1 MPATDPPADSIA
13 SLLKLASATNY
24 CRPALRSLAD
34 ALPTD
39 DSILTTALDLAAT
52 VRDAKAFSN
61 LYLAAIYAGRRLPGE
76 VLALGAPLL
85 PDASLILNTA
95 LRLDGGVAEALATA
109 IRSGRMASER
119 EAASLIVAWL
129 DYERRHATAPAEFL
143 ALTRK
148 LCRNVVRIDRYYIRL
163 MLEHA
168 ATLSGDPVVARI
180 LNAEARVEPARNR
193 SLDHLRKCASGA
205 GWDESIP
212 SSQSAGMVL
221 GGGAT
226 VTRAVPKAGRNDP
239 CPCGSGR
246 KFKQCCEGKLTM
258 EDQYAVDGVTIRE
271 ATAHPELLLSPQR
284 IEEMRSYE
292 LYALDSKHIPAHL
305 AGRVVS
311 RLAMFYEFARA
322 IELMQ
327 AFGREAFS
335 NSVLDMVAYDFF
347 MAKDVG
353 ALRWLI
359 EWAPDA
365 VALSFEMEIL
375 LASPEERFRLLC
387 RKAADAFASEREG
400 QSSAELL
407 FCDVAHAAILTDHA
421 LGLLIARGVLPVCGW
436 VNQTTLIEDMED
448 TRDIL
453 GLDDKEPGYDI
464 VDATDKES
472 EHRARHAQDV
482 EKARSESAEQVK
494 QREIEIQ
501 RLKAKIDAMQETL
514 RKSEEASRK
523 TAAFRDPGT
532 AAAPAGET
540 AETRE
545 LRDHLRRLKENLKVE
560 HDERNRAMQ
569 ELRSAR
575 ELLRRTT
582 REQVEANSAQ
592 PIAPLAQSN
601 SEADADATTGIGIEW
616 ERQPL
621 RVTESSTAFREA
633 MQQHPRQAAAAALV
647 AAGRLAAGDPSIWK
661 TVRALKARP
670 GTLRARV
677 AGDYRLLFETTP
689 DLTLRLVDF
698 ILRRDLDRWLAGAR

>member
-1 MPATDPPADSIA
+1 MPSTDPPADAIA
-13 SLLKLASATNY
+13 SLLKLAGATNY
-24 CRPALRSLAD
+24 CRPALRILGD
-34 ALPTD
+34 TLPSD
-39 DSILTTALDLAAT
+39 DSILTSALDLAARA
-52 VRDAKAFSN
+52 RDAKAFSH
-61 LYLAAIYAGRRLPGE
+61 LYLAALYAGRRLPGE
-76 VLALGAPLL
+76 VLALGAALL

-95 LRLDGGVAEALATA
+95 LRLDGGVAEALTTA
-109 IRSGRMASER
+109 IRSGQMASER
-119 EAASLIVAWL
+119 EVSSVVVAWL
-129 DYERRHATAPAEFL
+129 DYERRHESAPLDFL

-148 LCRNVVRIDRYYIRL
+148 QCRNAVRIDRHYLRL
-163 MLEHA
+163 VLEHA
-168 ATLSGDPVVARI
+168 AIISGDPVVAAI
-180 LNAEARVEPARNR
+180 LNVETRVEPARNR
-193 SLDHLRKCASGA
+193 FLDHLRKCATGS

-212 SSQSAGMVL
+212 SSESVGMAL

-258 EDQYAVDGVTIRE
+258 DDQYAVDGVTIRE
-271 ATAHPELLLSPQR
+271 ATAHPELLLSPHR
-284 IEEMRSYE
+284 IEGMRSYE
-292 LYALDSKHIPAHL
+292 LYALDAARIPAHL

-311 RLAMFYEFARA
+311 RLAMFYEFPRA

-335 NSVLDMVAYDFF
+335 SNILDMVAYDFY
-347 MAKDVG
+347 MARDAG

-359 EWAPDA
+359 EWAPGA
-365 VALSFEMEIL
+365 VALSFEMEVL
-375 LASPEERFRLLC
+375 LASPEERFQLLC
-387 RKAADAFASEREG
+387 RKAAEAFAAEHEG
-400 QSSAELL
+400 QHSAELL
-407 FCDVAHAAILTDHA
+407 FCDVAHAAILSDPA
-421 LGLLIARGVLPVCGW
+421 LGLLIARGVLPVCSW
-436 VNQTTLIEDMED
+436 VNQTTLMDDMED

-464 VDATDKES
+464 VAATDRES
-472 EHRARHAQDV
+472 EHRTRHAKDV
-482 EKARSESAEQVK
+482 EKARAESAEHVK
-494 QREIEIQ
+494 RREMEIQ

-523 TAAFRDPGT
+523 NAALRDPGT
-532 AAAPAGET
+532 AAVPAGET
-540 AETRE
+540 TETRE

-575 ELLRRTT
+575 EQLRRAT
-582 REQVEANSAQ
+582 REQSE
-592 PIAPLAQSN
+592 SN
-601 SEADADATTGIGIEW
+601 REQAVSPPVPPNAEPDADATTGIEW

-621 RVTESSTAFREA
+621 RVTEASSAFRAA
-633 MQQHPRQAAAAALV
+633 MQQHPRPAAAAALM
-647 AAGRLAAGDPSIWK
+647 AAGRLAGGDPSIWK

-689 DLTLRLVDF
+689 DHTLRLIDF
-698 ILRRDLDRWLAGAR
+698 ILRRDLDRWLGAAR